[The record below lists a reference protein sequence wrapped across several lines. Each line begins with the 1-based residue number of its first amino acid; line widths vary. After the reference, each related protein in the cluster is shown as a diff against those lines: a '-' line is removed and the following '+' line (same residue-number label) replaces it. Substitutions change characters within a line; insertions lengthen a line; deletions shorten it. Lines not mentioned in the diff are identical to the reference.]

1 MFRRDDR
8 RGADGGGVGPL
19 PGLPPAQD
27 EAGVIAEIR
36 TNVVFEKMIAS
47 VLTVAGFS
55 AAAHFLIALALRLSA
70 NALSLAGLG
79 SLVMNAI
86 LFAAFFFLA
95 GFAASVAIGIPL
107 FKALEK
113 AKLRKSWPYGLA
125 ALVVSFLILAA
136 AGAPPSVEAPQRAL
150 FLLPGL
156 VAAILFARRMKPFWN
171 AASRREEEPQ
181 SAIIRLH

>member
-1 MFRRDDR
+1 M
-8 RGADGGGVGPL
+8 

-79 SLVMNAI
+79 SLV
-86 LFAAFFFLA
+86 
-95 GFAASVAIGIPL
+95 
-107 FKALEK
+107 
-113 AKLRKSWPYGLA
+113 
-125 ALVVSFLILAA
+125 
-136 AGAPPSVEAPQRAL
+136 
-150 FLLPGL
+150 
-156 VAAILFARRMKPFWN
+156 
-171 AASRREEEPQ
+171 
-181 SAIIRLH
+181 

>member
-1 MFRRDDR
+1 M
-8 RGADGGGVGPL
+8 

-36 TNVVFEKMIAS
+36 ANVVFEKMIVS

-55 AAAHFLIALALRLSA
+55 AAAHFLIAFALRLSA
-70 NALSLAGLG
+70 NALSFAGLG

-107 FKALEK
+107 FRALEK
-113 AKLRKSWPYGLA
+113 AKLRKPWPYGLA

-150 FLLPGL
+150 YLLPGL
-156 VAAILFARRMKPFWN
+156 AAALLFARRMKPFWE
-171 AASRREEEPQ
+171 AAVRREEEPQ
-181 SAIIRLH
+181 TSIIWLR